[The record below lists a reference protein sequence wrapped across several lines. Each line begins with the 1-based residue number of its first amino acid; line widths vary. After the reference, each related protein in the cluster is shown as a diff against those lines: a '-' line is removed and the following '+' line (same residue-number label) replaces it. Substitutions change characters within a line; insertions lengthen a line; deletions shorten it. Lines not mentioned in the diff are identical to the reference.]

1 MDLYATHL
9 VPSMTAAVRSG
20 QLWPG
25 SPILEMGCGHYST
38 PWLSTLAKAQG
49 RELHVITSDPQWGSL
64 FEKDNLHLH
73 LIQYAEWKELSWDK
87 EWGMVFVD
95 GEEPEGE
102 RYQHLLR
109 LSKKSKVVVMHDA
122 EVIEQQGISWGLVHS
137 LYRYVYF
144 YERYVPTTVL
154 LSNYADPREWF

>member
-1 MDLYATHL
+1 MDPYATHL
-9 VPSMTAAVRSG
+9 VPSMTAAVQSG
-20 QLWPG
+20 QLWPA

-38 PWLSTLAKAQG
+38 PWLSTLAQAQG

-109 LSKKSKVVVMHDA
+109 LSEKSKVVVMHDA
-122 EVIEQQGISWGLVHS
+122 EVIEQQGISWGLIHA

-154 LSNYADPREWF
+154 LSNYVDPREWF